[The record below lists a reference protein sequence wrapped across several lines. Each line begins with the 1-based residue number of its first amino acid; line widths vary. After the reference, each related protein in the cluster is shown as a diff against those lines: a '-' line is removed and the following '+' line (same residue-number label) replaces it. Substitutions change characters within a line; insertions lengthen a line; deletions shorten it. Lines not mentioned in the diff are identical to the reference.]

1 MNRKSVHLIVNDL
14 FVELKEEN
22 NRLYEQLLFAEKM
35 IKVLEKFRNYLNNS
49 RINCEF
55 NEFIGN
61 QLIFDDLEN
70 EYQMVL
76 NNENQIQSDL
86 NEELVAKSDEIL
98 CPEIEINSR
107 EVLNKT
113 LNNNKFNKGVKK
125 SLKSLKDSRLKEN
138 NNNNNNNNNINC
150 IQINTNENN
159 NITTDPKSSKNVTKN
174 VKKVLN
180 KISAKEDFLKVQN
193 LSEDQFILGI
203 NQ

>member
-22 NRLYEQLLFAEKM
+22 NRLYEQLLFAEKV
-35 IKVLEKFRNYLNNS
+35 IKVLEKFRNYLNNF
-49 RINCEF
+49 RINCDF

-61 QLIFDDLEN
+61 ELIFDDLEN

-138 NNNNNNNNNINC
+138 NNNNNINC

-159 NITTDPKSSKNVTKN
+159 NITTDPKSSKNETKK

-180 KISAKEDFLKVQN
+180 KISTKEDFLKVQN

>member
-1 MNRKSVHLIVNDL
+1 MNRKSFDLRINDL

-22 NRLYEQLLFAEKM
+22 NRLYEQLLFAEKV
-35 IKVLEKFRNYLNNS
+35 IKVLEKFRNYLNNF
-49 RINCEF
+49 RINCDF

-61 QLIFDDLEN
+61 ELIFDDLEN

-76 NNENQIQSDL
+76 NNENQIQSHL

-107 EVLNKT
+107 EVLNKK

-125 SLKSLKDSRLKEN
+125 SLKKSFKSLKDSRLKEI
-138 NNNNNNNNNINC
+138 NNNINC

-159 NITTDPKSSKNVTKN
+159 NITTDPKSSKNETKK

-180 KISAKEDFLKVQN
+180 KISTKEDFLKVQN